1 MIQFGNHPSW
11 STWSAHSTSSGCSP
25 QSATCALVMKKGR
38 KDPKKDP
45 KIPRKSVASLKRRKL
60 RRHYMVIWDLEFFEN
75 RPTRKPSQKPQKT
88 TKIRSWRVQ
97 IGPRPRPH
105 KVRGLD
111 ATCFWR
117 PEQLWQF
124 GHQKKTANLCHVWA
138 QAKQEVLVNRNLR
151 KVIGVCMYV
160 STVNSM
166 LQVSP
171 GGFTLR
177 FPIHHKMQTL
187 FILCR
192 STKNPPFSSQIWSAE
207 TSPIRPNLNTLGN
220 ILRKMPHD
228 AEVILG
234 NSKGSKIEIIF
245 IPLAKRFEKKTRK
258 VPKRGC
264 LNLFNL

>member
-105 KVRGLD
+105 KVRGLG

-124 GHQKKTANLCHVWA
+124 GHQKKSANLCHVWA
-138 QAKQEVLVNRNLR
+138 QAKQEVLVNQELAPSDWCLYICLYSEFNVTSFPRWFYVAFSNHVTRCRLSSSYVDPLKIHLFPR
-151 KVIGVCMYV
+151 K
-160 STVNSM
+160 SD
-166 LQVSP
+166 
-171 GGFTLR
+171 R
-177 FPIHHKMQTL
+177 
-187 FILCR
+187 
-192 STKNPPFSSQIWSAE
+192 
-207 TSPIRPNLNTLGN
+207 
-220 ILRKMPHD
+220 RKP
-228 AEVILG
+228 
-234 NSKGSKIEIIF
+234 
-245 IPLAKRFEKKTRK
+245 RQ
-258 VPKRGC
+258 
-264 LNLFNL
+264 

>member
-1 MIQFGNHPSW
+1 MIQFGYHPSW

-45 KIPRKSVASLKRRKL
+45 KIPRQSVASLKRRKL
-60 RRHYMVIWDLEFFEN
+60 RRHLWWFETSNFFEKK
-75 RPTRKPSQKPQKT
+75 PTRKPSQQPQK

-97 IGPRPRPH
+97 IVPRPRARPH
-105 KVRGLD
+105 KVRGLG
-111 ATCFWR
+111 ATCFVGGR
-117 PEQLWQF
+117 SSFGNLGTRKGCQF
-124 GHQKKTANLCHVWA
+124 VPCLSPSQTGSLG
-138 QAKQEVLVNRNLR
+138 KQELAQSDWCLCVCLYSEFNVTSFPRVLRSVVQSR
-151 KVIGVCMYV
+151 
-160 STVNSM
+160 
-166 LQVSP
+166 
-171 GGFTLR
+171 
-177 FPIHHKMQTL
+177 HKMQTI

-234 NSKGSKIEIIF
+234 NSKGSKIEFMF
-245 IPLAKRFEKKTRK
+245 IPLAKRLKKK
-258 VPKRGC
+258 I
-264 LNLFNL
+264 